1 MSKNGSSTGL
11 FAFKANLGEEE
22 EDEDHSPG
30 KEDEGQEDNEAEES
44 SGTESEDKGEG
55 KELTAEQKRI
65 KTKLDL
71 DTRYEI
77 NRQRALEEHRHIVA
91 HVEEDGQEWKNTSE
105 KDLGDIIE
113 DDEGGFA

>member
-22 EDEDHSPG
+22 ED
-30 KEDEGQEDNEAEES
+30 NEAEES
-44 SGTESEDKGEG
+44 SGTESEDKGKG

-65 KTKLDL
+65 KTQLDL

-77 NRQRALEEHRHIVA
+77 NRQRALKKHR
-91 HVEEDGQEWKNTSE
+91 
-105 KDLGDIIE
+105 
-113 DDEGGFA
+113 